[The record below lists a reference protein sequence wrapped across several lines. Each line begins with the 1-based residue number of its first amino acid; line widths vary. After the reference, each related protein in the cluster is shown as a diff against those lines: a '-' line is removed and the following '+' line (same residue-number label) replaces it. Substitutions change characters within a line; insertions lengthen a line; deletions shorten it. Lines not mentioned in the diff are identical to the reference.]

1 MPRKRLV
8 NLSTCGSLLA
18 QSMLYSWTEL
28 IKFLLL
34 FAEICVFALG
44 AALCYNFLKLKWNQS
59 QKPTA
64 CYITLKLTPRLSRLD
79 LIYNPSRFRGDI
91 SNITRIR
98 SFSVKWRND
107 VTTSLRHRISKLW
120 LHQKICL
127 GSIYNPCKFGGD
139 ISTIERVRGFAPKWR
154 NDITTSLRHRN
165 FKFWP
170 HQKIRLGPIYN
181 PCKFGGDISTIERV
195 RGFAPKWRNDVI
207 TSLRHRNSKF
217 RPCYTMRLGP
227 IYNPSKFHDDI
238 SRNKKI

>member
-1 MPRKRLV
+1 MKE
-8 NLSTCGSLLA
+8 SLIIMKSYQIMMSLNKTKGK
-18 QSMLYSWTEL
+18 MVHY
-28 IKFLLL
+28 
-34 FAEICVFALG
+34 
-44 AALCYNFLKLKWNQS
+44 WNRYQS

-64 CYITLKLTPRLSRLD
+64 CYTTLKLTPRLSRLD

-91 SNITRIR
+91 SNITQIR

-107 VTTSLRHRISKLW
+107 VTTSLRHRISKLL

-127 GSIYNPCKFGGD
+127 GS
-139 ISTIERVRGFAPKWR
+139 
-154 NDITTSLRHRN
+154 
-165 FKFWP
+165 
-170 HQKIRLGPIYN
+170 IYN

-227 IYNPSKFHDDI
+227 IYNPTKFHDDI
-238 SRNKKI
+238 STNKKV